1 MVKNTIP
8 LNVVGFFFVITFVG
22 GGILSYIVGYFIGKL
37 NRTKVNKILM
47 TIVGTLTGVSA
58 LSMVLNIVLGYVN
71 FGAEYMI
78 SIDNIC

>member
-1 MVKNTIP
+1 M
-8 LNVVGFFFVITFVG
+8 
-22 GGILSYIVGYFIGKL
+22 SYIVGYFIGKL